1 MTGYSAIAPGT
12 DLSQHARVLVR
23 VHDAVITGGR
33 PPVRPRGVVARSWSR
48 VLGLGLDA
56 SSTNARE
63 PLPFDEVERR
73 RRQSPLSAV
82 VDELRQVLVSVADA
96 SSFLVVV
103 TDAEGV
109 ILWREGSARVRLRAD
124 ALGFTEGA
132 RWTEATVGTNAIGTA
147 LAEAAPVQLFSAEHF
162 EQAQHPW
169 YCTAAPIHH
178 PVSGELLGV
187 VDVSGPALTLHP
199 VIGALVE
206 TAVRLAESQLW
217 RHHEQRLERL
227 RQSTRGLLATV
238 RGPLLLVDDHGW
250 VAHQTGIAVRDRIEV
265 PRTDRLI
272 AVPGL
277 GLCRPERI
285 GDGWLVRPHE
295 AADHIVA
302 ELDLTG
308 APVLRLRSD
317 AEPWRTALTPR
328 NADVLVLLER
338 AGRSG
343 MTAGQLSTALFGDEE
358 HCVTVRAEVSRLRR
372 VIGGLVTTNP
382 YRLADGVTLSVLRP
396 ARASRGPSG
405 GAGELPARS
414 PAPAAPDQPVAGSRA
429 HRYSRP
435 AHHGRYEARGDPDGG
450 QPT

>member
-1 MTGYSAIAPGT
+1 MTGYSAIRPGT
-12 DLSQHARVLVR
+12 DLSQHARVLTQ
-23 VHDAVITGGR
+23 VHDAVLTGGR

-56 SSTNARE
+56 SRPNARE
-63 PLPFDEVERR
+63 PLPFAEVERR
-73 RRQSPLSAV
+73 RRQSPLSLV

-103 TDAEGV
+103 TDADGI

-124 ALGFTEGA
+124 SLGFTEGA

-162 EQAQHPW
+162 EHAQHPW

-206 TAVRLAESQLW
+206 TAVKLAESRLW

-227 RQSTRGLLATV
+227 RQSARGVLAAV
-238 RGPLLLVDDHGW
+238 HGPLLLVDDHGW
-250 VAHQTGIAVRDRIEV
+250 VAHRSGIAVRDRVEV
-265 PRTDRLI
+265 PRADRLI

-277 GLCRPERI
+277 GLCAPERL
-285 GDGWLVRPHE
+285 GEGWLIRPHE
-295 AADHIVA
+295 AGDGIVA

-308 APVLRLRSD
+308 TPVLRLRSD
-317 AEPWRTALTPR
+317 AEPWRTPLTRR
-328 NADVLVLLER
+328 NADVLVLLQQ

-343 MTAGQLSTALFGDEE
+343 MTAARLSTALFGDEE

-382 YRLADGVTLSVLRP
+382 YRLADGVTLSVVPPDGASSR
-396 ARASRGPSG
+396 SRGGREESL
-405 GAGELPARS
+405 AGS
-414 PAPAAPDQPVAGSRA
+414 HVSDTTIQPVASSRV
-429 HRYSRP
+429 RM
-435 AHHGRYEARGDPDGG
+435 
-450 QPT
+450 

>member
-1 MTGYSAIAPGT
+1 VTGYSAIAPGT
-12 DLSQHARVLVR
+12 DLSQHARVLTR
-23 VHDAVITGGR
+23 VHDAVLAGGA
-33 PPVRPRGVVARSWSR
+33 PPVRPRGVVARSWTR

-56 SSTNARE
+56 SRTNARE
-63 PLPFDEVERR
+63 PLAFAEVERR
-73 RRQSPLSAV
+73 RRQSPLALV

-96 SSFLVVV
+96 SSFLMVV
-103 TDAEGV
+103 TDADGI
-109 ILWREGSARVRLRAD
+109 ILWREGSPRVRLRAD
-124 ALGFTEGA
+124 SLGFMEGA
-132 RWTEATVGTNAIGTA
+132 RWTEGTVGTNAIGTA

-206 TAVRLAESQLW
+206 TAVKLAESRLW

-227 RQSTRGLLATV
+227 RQSARGVLASV
-238 RGPLLLVDDHGW
+238 HGPLLLVDDHGW
-250 VAHQTGIAVRDRIEV
+250 VAHQSGIAVRDRVEV
-265 PRTDRLI
+265 PRADRLI

-277 GLCRPERI
+277 GLCAPERL
-285 GDGWLVRPHE
+285 GEGWLIRRHK
-295 AADHIVA
+295 AGDDIVA

-317 AEPWRTALTPR
+317 AEPWRTALTRR
-328 NADVLVLLER
+328 NADVLVLLQQ
-338 AGRSG
+338 AGTSG
-343 MTAGQLSTALFGDEE
+343 MTAARLSTALFGDEE

-382 YRLADGVTLSVLRP
+382 YRLADGVTLSVVPP
-396 ARASRGPSG
+396 AGESPRSRGGYEESSAGSHVPHTPS
-405 GAGELPARS
+405 
-414 PAPAAPDQPVAGSRA
+414 QPVASR
-429 HRYSRP
+429 RVRM
-435 AHHGRYEARGDPDGG
+435 
-450 QPT
+450 

>member
-1 MTGYSAIAPGT
+1 VTGFSAITPGT
-12 DLSQHARVLVR
+12 DLSQHARVLTR
-23 VHDAVITGGR
+23 VHDAVLAGGR

-48 VLGLGLDA
+48 VLDLGLDA
-56 SSTNARE
+56 SRTNARE
-63 PLPFDEVERR
+63 PLPYAEVLRR
-73 RRQSPLSAV
+73 RLRSPLALV

-96 SSFLVVV
+96 SAFLVVV
-103 TDAEGV
+103 TDADGI
-109 ILWREGSARVRLRAD
+109 ILWREGSPRVRLRAD
-124 ALGFTEGA
+124 SLGFVEGA

-206 TAVRLAESQLW
+206 TAVKLAESRLW

-227 RQSTRGLLATV
+227 RQAARGVLATV
-238 RGPLLLVDDHGW
+238 PGPLLLVDDHGW
-250 VAHQTGIAVRDRIEV
+250 VAHQSGIAVRDRVEV
-265 PRTDRLI
+265 PRADRLI

-277 GLCRPERI
+277 GLCAPERL
-285 GDGWLVRPHE
+285 GEGWLIRPRE
-295 AADHIVA
+295 AGDAIVA

-317 AEPWRTALTPR
+317 AAPWATPLTRR
-328 NADVLVLLER
+328 NADVLVLLHR
-338 AGRSG
+338 AGRPG
-343 MTAGQLSTALFGDEE
+343 MTAARLSTALFGDEE

-382 YRLADGVTLSVLRP
+382 YRLADGVVLSVVPDDRTAPSVP
-396 ARASRGPSG
+396 A
-405 GAGELPARS
+405 
-414 PAPAAPDQPVAGSRA
+414 
-429 HRYSRP
+429 
-435 AHHGRYEARGDPDGG
+435 
-450 QPT
+450 